1 VQLGNEIGSGHPVDA
16 DNEEENM
23 KKQYDRE
30 AMKAEQER
38 IKDANY
44 QYMISILKNEGIDA
58 SEVSRF
64 DFDKLLRIQ
73 REVSVN
79 ERRMKELIFQFN
91 TILNPYRPVVI
102 ANPPT
107 APSGVDDTSSEQ
119 PIVESTT
126 PEDEPTTDSEAT
138 KPQKTPDVP

>member
-1 VQLGNEIGSGHPVDA
+1 
-16 DNEEENM
+16 M
-23 KKQYDRE
+23 KTKYDRE

-38 IKDANY
+38 IKDSNY

-79 ERRMKELIFQFN
+79 ERRMTELIYEFN

-102 ANPPT
+102 ANAPTTTATAENVPQPT
-107 APSGVDDTSSEQ
+107 ADLNETE
-119 PIVESTT
+119 
-126 PEDEPTTDSEAT
+126 
-138 KPQKTPDVP
+138 PQKTTEEP